1 MISGIVANMRRKG
14 RHRAWVSGL
23 QEGKCLQIAFGY
35 RLVASLDL
43 KWLVCTDRLGSAAQD
58 QVTDRSA
65 AKVLHPIGE
74 S

>member
-23 QEGKCLQIAFGY
+23 QEGICLLIAFGY
-35 RLVASLDL
+35 GLVASPDL
-43 KWLVCTDRLGSAAQD
+43 KWFESTDGLSSAAQD
-58 QVTDRSA
+58 QVANRSA
-65 AKVLHPIGE
+65 AKVLRPIGE